1 MAEADNEFLSLS
13 DLESELDSIPI
24 PMFFDRN
31 RHICYLE
38 MMLELLPSPYQS
50 QEINRLTL
58 AYFVVCGLDIL
69 RSLDRVDKEGV
80 INWVLS
86 LQAHPQDE
94 AELSNGQFYGF
105 HGSRSSQFQ
114 PNDYGNAIPN
124 CSHLASTYCAL
135 SILKT
140 LGYDFSLLD
149 SMSIIKSMKNL
160 QQHDG
165 SFMPI
170 HSGAETDLRFVYCAA
185 AISSI
190 LENWSG
196 IDKEKAKE
204 YIINCQS
211 YDGGFGLTPSSESH
225 GGATF
230 CAVASLR
237 LMGLI
242 EDDILSKNI
251 SSCFINVPLL
261 LDWCLQSKE
270 VGKKNS
276 SSDDYLSNS
285 ILKSGPLTE
294 KLSIPSFC
302 LAFGVTQCYF
312 LQRQAATDGGFQGR
326 LNKATD
332 TCYAFWVGGVLKI
345 LGAHKFID
353 HEGLRKF
360 LFTCQSQYGGFGK
373 TPEQLPDLY
382 HAYYGFCAF
391 SLLEEPDL
399 NSICTELGTT
409 IGPVQLL

>member
-1 MAEADNEFLSLS
+1 MAEEDNEFLSLS

-86 LQAHPQDE
+86 LKAHPQDE
-94 AELSNGQFYGF
+94 ADLSNGQFYGF

-114 PNDYGNAIPN
+114 PNDYGNALPN

-185 AISSI
+185 AISSM

-242 EDDILSKNI
+242 EDDILSKNV

-261 LDWCLQSKE
+261 LDWC
-270 VGKKNS
+270 
-276 SSDDYLSNS
+276 
-285 ILKSGPLTE
+285 
-294 KLSIPSFC
+294 
-302 LAFGVTQCYF
+302 